1 MTELSLNRLTERA
14 VTAGVGCLLVGVV
27 SVVDE
32 TVRQRVLGVFT
43 GGASSEF
50 SLANAHVQ
58 RAVTMATDLIGF
70 QSDHVSPGMFLI
82 AALVFLVFMIT
93 SLRK

>member
-14 VTAGVGCLLVGVV
+14 VTTGVGFLLVGVV

-32 TVRQRVLGVFT
+32 NVRQRVMGVFN
-43 GGASSEF
+43 GGASSEL
-50 SLANAHVQ
+50 SLANAHMQ
-58 RAVTMATDLIGF
+58 RAIRMATDLIGF

-82 AALVFLVFMIT
+82 AAVVFVIVMIT
-93 SLRK
+93 SLRT